1 MFPPDIL
8 TAYLLAALLVVV
20 APGPDNLLAMSRGMS
35 PGWQAAALS
44 ATGAGLGIM
53 AHTIAATFGL
63 TLILRT
69 SPMAFWM
76 VKAAGGAYL
85 LWLGYQAIVSHRLIA
100 FAAGQHLPLG
110 RVFLT
115 GLLSNLLNPKPGL
128 FVVAFIP
135 QFVSDSRGSVAAQM
149 LGYGALFALLT
160 ALAFSIMGPGRQASR
175 TGWRSG
181 HGRWWRQTV
190 APGLPSSLPDC
201 PSSRWTTAS
210 KAFAPSLRVAP
221 QAPKTERPRCPPAA
235 KFAYN
240 KLK

>member
-8 TAYLLAALLVVV
+8 AAYLLAALLVVV

-35 PGWQAAALS
+35 QGWQAAALS

-53 AHTIAATFGL
+53 AHTMAATFGL

-100 FAAGQHLPLG
+100 FVAGQHLPLG

-160 ALAFSIMGPGRQASR
+160 ALAFSIMGA
-175 TGWRSG
+175 W
-181 HGRWWRQTV
+181 
-190 APGLPSSLPDC
+190 AAGLADWL
-201 PSSRWTTAS
+201 A
-210 KAFAPSLRVAP
+210 K
-221 QAPKTERPRCPPAA
+221 RPRAVVAA
-235 KFAYN
+235 NRGAGIAFIAAG
-240 KLK
+240 LSVLTLDHRQ